1 MPGVSCCRWR
11 LIDLWGTKDLH
22 GQVSA
27 ASIREIKSEPA
38 YSAALSLMFRG
49 VIIVTFALLAALLG
63 IAVVAALHDTAVR
76 AFAQWT
82 LLGFLFVY
90 CVLSRHAVEQ
100 NWKRSKESCNH
111 LSWSFAAS
119 VWCSRWVCKQV
130 LMQAHQVSS
139 SGELWTNE

>member
-1 MPGVSCCRWR
+1 VACFEHAWR
-11 LIDLWGTKDLH
+11 QLLQVTPDRSMRHKRPACS

-27 ASIREIKSEPA
+27 ASIPEIKSEPA
-38 YSAALSLMFRG
+38 YSAALLLMFRG

-100 NWKRSKESCNH
+100 N
-111 LSWSFAAS
+111 
-119 VWCSRWVCKQV
+119 
-130 LMQAHQVSS
+130 
-139 SGELWTNE
+139 